1 MSSHSLSLSFSIL
14 NGVHRVEMKMTK
26 LQCVNGIREYI
37 QANHFY
43 VS

>member
-1 MSSHSLSLSFSIL
+1 MSSHSLSLFFSIL

-26 LQCVNGIREYI
+26 LRCVNGIEEYI
-37 QANHFY
+37 QTNHFY